1 MTEQELASM
10 IWNVKETIRDTYD
23 DTEVENVIL
32 PFTVLR
38 RMDCILQPLR
48 DDIEKSLE
56 KYADPKSKEVA
67 LKTEMRKHKLQFY
80 NTSGF
85 TLSSLLAKPA
95 AIADNFKLYLD
106 GYTDNIKDI
115 LNNFTHEDAENGDL
129 TKIYSRLHRENLLYQ
144 VTQQFANI
152 PLGPDAV
159 DNAKMGTIFEIIIR
173 RAKETTNTKAGQ
185 FYTPRDIV
193 KTLVSLVLCGKED
206 DIQVPGR
213 HFSIYDPCCGT
224 GGILT
229 EAKKHIE
236 AEAKKAG
243 RSDVRVILNG
253 QELNEKTYAICKA
266 DMLLTGELLSGDI
279 EVGDTLA
286 DDKFSG
292 SVFNY
297 MLANPPFGVDWKKIE
312 KTIVAESE
320 NSSGRFSAGLPSTSD
335 GSLLFLQHMISK
347 MDPDGGSRIGI
358 VLNGSP
364 LFNGDAGSGW
374 SNIRKSI
381 LDRDLLDAIVAIPK
395 SLFYSTDIS
404 TYLWILDNKKPESH
418 KGKVLFVNAAHQEV
432 FSKLLQQN
440 LGKKRYSI
448 NEEATDKIVELYR
461 NFDNADMT
469 VNGVAVPVAKLLDN
483 EDFLYT
489 RVTVD
494 RPLKDENGK
503 PVLKKGK
510 IQPDTNLRDSERIPF
525 KTDINEYFE
534 KEVLKFV
541 PDAWMDRTR
550 DKIGCEFPFTKL
562 FYQYKPLRSADAI
575 LAELTALDK
584 EMETELANLKKAE

>member
-1 MTEQELASM
+1 MTEQELASL

-32 PFTVLR
+32 PFTLLR
-38 RMDCILQPLR
+38 RMDCILQPVR
-48 DDIEKSLE
+48 EEIEKELG
-56 KYADPKSKEVA
+56 KYPENNRKAVLSVQ
-67 LKTEMRKHKLQFY
+67 MRKHNLQFY

-85 TLSSLLAKPA
+85 TLSSLLAKPT
-95 AIADNFKLYLD
+95 AIGPNFKLYLE
-106 GYTDNIKDI
+106 GYSDNIKDI
-115 LNNFTHEDAENGDL
+115 LNNFTHEDTENGDL
-129 TKIYSRLHRENLLYQ
+129 TKIYSRLLRENLLFQ

-152 PLGPDAV
+152 PLGPDEV

-193 KTLVSLVLCGKED
+193 RTLVSLVLCGKEG
-206 DIQVPGR
+206 DIQTPGR

-243 RSDVRVILNG
+243 RTDLKVILNG

-286 DDKFSG
+286 NDRFAGRS
-292 SVFNY
+292 FNY

-312 KTIVAESE
+312 KKINAEHE
-320 NSSGRFSAGLPSTSD
+320 DPNGRFSAGLPSTSD

-347 MDPDGGSRIGI
+347 MDADNGSRIGI

-374 SNIRKSI
+374 SNIRKSF

-395 SLFYSTDIS
+395 SLFYSTGIA
-404 TYLWILDNKKPESH
+404 TYLWILDNKKPKEH
-418 KGKVLFVNAAHQEV
+418 QGKVLFINAIDQDE
-432 FSKLLQQN
+432 FTELLQKN
-440 LGKKRYSI
+440 LGQKRFSI
-448 NEEATDKIVELYR
+448 TEEATAKIVELYR
-461 NFDNADMT
+461 NYTDATMT
-469 VNGVAVPVAKLLDN
+469 LGGEEVAVAKLMDKD
-483 EDFLYT
+483 DFLYT
-489 RVTVD
+489 KVTVE
-494 RPLKDENGK
+494 RPLKDENGEL
-503 PVLKKGK
+503 VLKKGK
-510 IQPDTNLRDSERIPF
+510 KQPDTALRDTERIPM
-525 KTDINEYFE
+525 KTDIDTYFE
-534 KEVLKFV
+534 EEVLKFV
-541 PDAWMDRTR
+541 PDAWMDRTK
-550 DKIGCEFPFTKL
+550 DKVGCEFPFTKL
-562 FYQYKPLRSADAI
+562 FYRYKPLRSADEI
-575 LAELTALDK
+575 LGELMALDK
-584 EMETELANLKKAE
+584 EMENELANLKSAE